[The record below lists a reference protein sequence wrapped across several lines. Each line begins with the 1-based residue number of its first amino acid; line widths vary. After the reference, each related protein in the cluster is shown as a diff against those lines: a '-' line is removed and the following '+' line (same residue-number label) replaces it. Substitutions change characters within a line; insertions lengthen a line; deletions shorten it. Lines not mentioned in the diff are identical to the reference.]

1 MKDGAMYRKPYLEP
15 VNAPPGGVFPVSRRM
30 RDPVLRI
37 AGLVL
42 LAVAFATCHG
52 LLRSVHAGVP
62 HAATIFE
69 FIVGA
74 TGFLGLTLGGAL
86 TALGGHLLD
95 PVTVSRRWRGGEG

>member
-1 MKDGAMYRKPYLEP
+1 MKDGAMHRKPYLQP
-15 VNAPPGGVFPVSRRM
+15 ANALRDGVFPASRRM

-37 AGLVL
+37 AGLGL
-42 LAVAFATCHG
+42 LAVAFAACHG

-95 PVTVSRRWRGGEG
+95 PVAVSRRWRGSEG